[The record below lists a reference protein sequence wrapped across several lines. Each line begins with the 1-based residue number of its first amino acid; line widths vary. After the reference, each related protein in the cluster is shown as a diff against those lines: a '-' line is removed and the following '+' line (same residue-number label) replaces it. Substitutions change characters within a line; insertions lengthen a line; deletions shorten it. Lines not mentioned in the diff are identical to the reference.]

1 MILSGDARAA
11 GAWQTAALAMNNEV
25 RRHSGDEALEGLR
38 ALLSATIAENGLGPM
53 LAAAELATELI
64 PQRDPWRPLALTVLG
79 VTRFISGDQLR
90 ADRALLRAVEAAA
103 KTEVTAKV
111 IALAYRA
118 VLACDRGEWSAAETH
133 AHDARVLVIQHDMTD
148 YAPMI
153 LIDALS
159 ARVATRRGNRSQAI
173 ADVKHAR
180 AIRPDLSNTIPWL
193 AVQARLEL
201 ARASLALGDA
211 PNALH
216 LLEEADRMLD
226 RVPALGRLNADA
238 DEIRGHAEQSLL
250 ADSRVSA
257 LTTAELRL
265 LPYLATHLSFPR
277 LGERLGL
284 SESTVKTHAISI
296 YRKLDASSR
305 DEAVEAAVHVGLLD
319 PIGPSVG
326 FRRTA

>member
-1 MILSGDARAA
+1 
-11 GAWQTAALAMNNEV
+11 
-25 RRHSGDEALEGLR
+25 
-38 ALLSATIAENGLGPM
+38 
-53 LAAAELATELI
+53 
-64 PQRDPWRPLALTVLG
+64 
-79 VTRFISGDQLR
+79 VTRFISGDPVR
-90 ADRALLRAVEAAA
+90 ADSALLRAGETSG
-103 KTEVTAKV
+103 KTDVTAKF
-111 IALAYRA
+111 IAVAYRA
-118 VLACDRGEWSAAETH
+118 AIACYRGEWSAAETH
-133 AHDARVLVIQHDMTD
+133 AHDARALVVQHDMTD

-153 LIDALS
+153 LVDALS
-159 ARVATRRGNRSQAI
+159 ARVAIRRGNRSQAI
-173 ADVKHAR
+173 ADVKHGR
-180 AIRPDLSNTIPWL
+180 AIRPDLSNTMPWL

-211 PNALH
+211 PSALQ
-216 LLEEADRMLD
+216 LLHEADRTLD

-277 LGERLGL
+277 LGERLGV

-296 YRKLDASSR
+296 YRKLDATSR
-305 DEAVEAAVHVGLLD
+305 DEAVEAAVDVGLLD
-319 PIGPSVG
+319 PIGPSAG